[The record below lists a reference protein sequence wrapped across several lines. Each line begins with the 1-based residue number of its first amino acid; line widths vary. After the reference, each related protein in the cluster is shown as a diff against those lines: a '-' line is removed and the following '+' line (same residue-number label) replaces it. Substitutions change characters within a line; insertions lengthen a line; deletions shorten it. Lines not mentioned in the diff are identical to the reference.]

1 MKIPDTIFLDT
12 KFLYDPKDEFRLRM
26 PKGLRSPKSNG
37 YAFLDDGQI
46 FLVITDQ
53 RKLEDF
59 EFYTHEFTEVL
70 LKIIFEE
77 IAKEDDFSIEELCK
91 LRAMAHELS
100 PYGENKLKDED
111 IPNLIVLE
119 N

>member
-1 MKIPDTIFLDT
+1 LKIPDTIFFDT
-12 KFLYDPKDEFRLRM
+12 KFLYDPKDEFRLKM
-26 PKGLRSPKSNG
+26 PEGLRSPKSNG

-46 FLVITDQ
+46 LLVITDQ

-70 LKIIFEE
+70 LKKIFQE
-77 IAKEDDFSIEELCK
+77 IAEDDDICGERLCW
-91 LRAMAHELS
+91 LNALAHEFS

-111 IPNLIVLE
+111 IPNLIALE